1 MIPSERRLV
10 CMEYR
15 GSLGNNPSLCG
26 VIERVILRGVL
37 AKNTRLS
44 KGEKRKRKR

>member
-1 MIPSERRLV
+1 
-10 CMEYR
+10 MEYKGR
-15 GSLGNNPSLCG
+15 MGNNLSLCG

-44 KGEKRKRKR
+44 KGVRRKGKR